1 MGKEWYINGWGR
13 DNMEYWAPAR
23 AGGQCSILYTT
34 TFTVS
39 VPALGRNAAAQQARG
54 GPWHH
59 NSWQLQLATAQW

>member
-34 TFTVS
+34 ATSMPISGSEVWE
-39 VPALGRNAAAQQARG
+39 AAR
-54 GPWHH
+54 
-59 NSWQLQLATAQW
+59 

>member
-34 TFTVS
+34 PKLAGVTVAS
-39 VPALGRNAAAQQARG
+39 MTDTHFQVFSFVCRSR
-54 GPWHH
+54 
-59 NSWQLQLATAQW
+59 